1 MARRGRRSGTRGSTV
16 TYAERRRRGEADGSR
31 STQRRKK
38 GERGRLGERTRWS
51 GALTRAKAMKVTMA
65 WRARTCAVGS
75 GAAVAS
81 DMAVGRRVRQGE
93 RPGCQGGAGRGGRR
107 SGRGHGAVRTAPL
120 WRGTRVAATRRE
132 RLTGGTP
139 RQRFFELK
147 IHREENCSKQIA
159 RS

>member
-1 MARRGRRSGTRGSTV
+1 MARRGRRSGTRGLTV

-93 RPGCQGGAGRGGRR
+93 RLGCQGGAGRA
-107 SGRGHGAVRTAPL
+107 AV
-120 WRGTRVAATRRE
+120 GTRTRRGPNSAFMARHARGSHAE
-132 RLTGGTP
+132 READRWDPAAAIFRIKNTPGGKL
-139 RQRFFELK
+139 LK
-147 IHREENCSKQIA
+147 TNS
-159 RS
+159 